1 MTPEQ
6 KARQQIDRQLEQAGW
21 IVRDYRQMNITA
33 GLGVAV
39 REFPLTTGDAD
50 YMLYADAKAIGVV
63 EAKPKGHTLTGVE
76 TQSGKYLDGLPAGLP
91 SHRLPLPFAYESTG
105 EVTQFTNTLEAN
117 ARSRA
122 VFTFHQPE
130 ELIRL
135 VKLDKQ
141 VRTKLRE
148 MPPLNIGHLWRVQI
162 ESIQN
167 LEASLAANRPRA
179 LIQMA
184 TGSGKTYTA
193 VNACYRLIKYADAR
207 RILFLVDRN
216 NLGKQTLN
224 EFQQFVSPV
233 NGYKFTEEYTVQHLK
248 KNTIAPASKVCIT
261 TIQRLYSM
269 LKGEDDFLEENEEGS
284 LFETETSL
292 FREPLPVIYN
302 AKIPIE
308 TFDFI
313 VVDECHRS
321 IYNIWRQVLEYFDA
335 FLIGLTATPTKQTIG
350 FFNGNLVQ
358 DYAHE
363 QAVVDGVNVG
373 YDVYRIETKI
383 TSDGAKLAREPGVFV
398 PHRDRRTKSKKYKEL
413 DDDLTYTANQ
423 LDRDVVSEN
432 QIRLVV
438 CTFKDKLPEI
448 FPGRTEVP
456 KTLVFAKTDLHAEDI
471 VRIIREEFGK
481 GNDFCQKITSKSTGK
496 KPDELLSEFRNSYFP
511 RIAVTVDMIATGTD
525 VKPLECLIFMRN
537 IRSLGYF
544 EQMKGRGCRVVDPDV
559 LQSVT
564 PDAKHKTHFVIV
576 DAVGVCEDE
585 KTATKPLDRKPAVP
599 LDKILNLV
607 AAGAAND
614 DVVSTLASRLSRLE
628 LQVDPIQQAAI
639 QKASGGKSLAELSAR
654 LLKSIDPDANVEA
667 ASRRFHPIHG
677 YAAEIGYFDPASPV
691 ADLKG
696 NLPHWR
702 QEGATYFVTF
712 RTADSLPQQKL
723 NQWLAEREE
732 WLKCNPDPHSP
743 EQKQDYWQKFPERIQ
758 KWLDSN
764 YGECLLERLDARQIV
779 VEALLHFDG
788 VRYTVRE
795 WVVMPNHVHV
805 VVTPLGDN
813 ELSDILHS
821 WKSFTSKKINKLLE
835 RTGSFW
841 QAESFDHIVRSPES
855 LERIEAYILANPEH
869 LAEGTFTLSST
880 LQTRRDASSTWE
892 PTVEQIA
899 LVEREQLETALKA
912 FHDPNLRDAILAA
925 KRSLEQVIDEQT
937 PDQLLRAGFDAEAL
951 EKAKSMLTSFRRF
964 IEDNKDEI
972 EALQVLYSVPY
983 RAGLKFRHV
992 KELAAK
998 LNQPPFFVDPNHPES
1013 LTRLWQA
1020 FELVEAA
1027 SRLLPI
1033 GDEAR
1038 NQKAASRR
1046 LPTGDGDGDEARNQK
1061 AAGRRLPTGDGDGDE
1076 TRNQKAASRRL
1087 PTGDGDGDETRS
1099 QKAAGRRLPTG
1110 GGDGGGDETRNQKAA
1125 GRRLY
1130 LVDVIALVR
1139 HAIDPN
1145 TPLAPIG
1152 ITVEERYRQWMA
1164 EKQAAGVSFT
1174 ADQRKWLDAIKD
1186 HIASSLNIEQ
1196 DDLEDVP
1203 FNTIGG
1209 LGRAYELFGDNL
1221 AAILDELNMRL
1232 AA

>member
-21 IVRDYRQMNITA
+21 IVQDYAQIHITA

-39 REFPLTTGDAD
+39 REFPLKTGFAD
-50 YMLYADAKAIGVV
+50 YLLYAHAKAIGSV
-63 EAKPKGHTLTGVE
+63 EAKPEGFGLMGVAE
-76 TQSGKYLDGLPAGLP
+76 QSTKYSIGLPKSLP
-91 SHRLPLPFAYESTG
+91 NWEVPLPFAYESTG
-105 EVTQFTNTLEAN
+105 TECRFTNRKEPD
-117 ARSRA
+117 ARSRL
-122 VFTFHQPE
+122 VFTFHRPE

-135 VKLDKQ
+135 VNLDKQ
-141 VRTKLRE
+141 VRGRLQE
-148 MPPLNIGHLWRVQI
+148 MPELNTGNLWKVQI
-162 ESIQN
+162 DSIRN
-167 LEASLAANRPRA
+167 LEKSLALNKPRA

-184 TGSGKTYTA
+184 TGSGKTFTA
-193 VNACYRLIKYADAR
+193 VNFCYRLIKYADAK

-233 NGYKFTEEYTVQHLK
+233 NGYKFTEEYSVQHLK

-269 LKGEDDFLEENEEGS
+269 LKGEEDFQEENEEGS
-284 LFETETSL
+284 LFETENSL
-292 FREPLPVIYN
+292 FKEPLPVVYN
-302 AKIPIE
+302 PKIPIE
-308 TFDFI
+308 MFDFI

-335 FLIGLTATPTKQTIG
+335 SLIGLTATPTKQTIG
-350 FFNGNLVQ
+350 FFGSNLVQ

-383 TSDGAKLAREPGVFV
+383 TKDGAMLAREPGVFV
-398 PHRDRRTKSKKYKEL
+398 PHRDRRTKGKKYKEL

-438 CTFKDKLPEI
+438 RTFKDKLPEI

-471 VRIIREEFGK
+471 VRILREDFGK

-585 KTATKPLDRKPAVP
+585 KSATKPMDRKPSVP

-607 AAGAAND
+607 AAGAAGD
-614 DVVSTLASRLSRLE
+614 DIVSTLASRLSRLDQE
-628 LQVDPIQQAAI
+628 VDPLQQAAI
-639 QKASGGKSLAELSAR
+639 QKASGGKTLAELSAG
-654 LLKSIDPDANVEA
+654 LLKSIDPDANTELAVEK
-667 ASRRFHPIHG
+667 FNVP
-677 YAAEIGYFDPASPV
+677 
-691 ADLKG
+691 
-696 NLPHWR
+696 
-702 QEGATYFVTF
+702 EGPNGEPPEPTE
-712 RTADSLPQQKL
+712 PQ
-723 NQWLAEREE
+723 
-732 WLKCNPDPHSP
+732 
-743 EQKQDYWQKFPERIQ
+743 
-758 KWLDSN
+758 
-764 YGECLLERLDARQIV
+764 V
-779 VEALLHFDG
+779 VE
-788 VRYTVRE
+788 
-795 WVVMPNHVHV
+795 
-805 VVTPLGDN
+805 
-813 ELSDILHS
+813 
-821 WKSFTSKKINKLLE
+821 
-835 RTGSFW
+835 
-841 QAESFDHIVRSPES
+841 
-855 LERIEAYILANPEH
+855 
-869 LAEGTFTLSST
+869 
-880 LQTRRDASSTWE
+880 
-892 PTVEQIA
+892 
-899 LVEREQLETALKA
+899 VEREQMATALQA
-912 FHDPNLRDAILAA
+912 FHDPKLREAILAA

-951 EKAKSMLTSFRRF
+951 EKAKSMLTSFRKF
-964 IEDNKDEI
+964 IEDNKDQI
-972 EALQVLYSVPY
+972 EALQVLYSQPY

-992 KELAAK
+992 KELASK
-998 LNQPPFFVDPNHPES
+998 LNQPPFFVDPNRPES

-1020 FELVEAA
+1020 YEVVEPDKV
-1027 SRLLPI
+1027 R
-1033 GDEAR
+1033 G
-1038 NQKAASRR
+1038 K
-1046 LPTGDGDGDEARNQK
+1046 G
-1061 AAGRRLPTGDGDGDE
+1061 GR
-1076 TRNQKAASRRL
+1076 Q
-1087 PTGDGDGDETRS
+1087 
-1099 QKAAGRRLPTG
+1099 
-1110 GGDGGGDETRNQKAA
+1110 
-1125 GRRLY
+1125 

-1139 HAIDPN
+1139 HAMDPN
-1145 TPLAPIG
+1145 TPLAPVG
-1152 ITVEERYRQWMA
+1152 VTVQERYQQWMS
-1164 EKQAAGVSFT
+1164 EKQSSGVMFT

-1186 HIASSLNIEQ
+1186 HIAASLNIEQ
-1196 DDLEDVP
+1196 DDLEEVP
-1203 FNTIGG
+1203 FNSIGG
-1209 LGRAYELFGDNL
+1209 LGRAYELFGDKLN
-1221 AAILDELNMRL
+1221 AILDELNERL